1 MRSKDSFY
9 EQQGYLTFAINNSTN
24 YLELAY
30 LQACSI
36 KNTQKINKFAV
47 VVDAD
52 TKKIINDKHKKVF
65 DYILELEN
73 MDPWPMNNEWQAWM
87 LTPFKE
93 TIKLESDIIVPINI
107 DHWWTGLRHKEIC
120 LTTKIRNYEGAV
132 SRCRSYRKLFDDNN
146 LPDIYTG
153 IYYFR
158 YSKASL
164 DFFSLVRAIV
174 SNWNYFRDT
183 LLKNCREE
191 LPSTDVVFAIAA
203 RLYGVVN
210 CTIPTLDYPS
220 FVHMKGAV
228 NGLGVEDKWNEI
240 WNYDFDKKG
249 LTINFSKQKWP
260 VHYYVK
266 DAISE
271 RDRTKFINSVT
282 DF

>member
-1 MRSKDSFY
+1 MRTKDSFY

-24 YLELAY
+24 YLDLAY

-36 KNTQKINKFAV
+36 KNTQKINSFAV
-47 VVDAD
+47 IVDTD
-52 TKKIINDKHKKVF
+52 TKKLINGEHKKVF
-65 DYILELEN
+65 DYVIELDIA
-73 MDPWPMNNEWQAWM
+73 DPWPMNNEWQAWM

-93 TIKLESDIIVPINI
+93 TIKLESDIVVPISI

-120 LTTKIRNYEGAV
+120 LTTKVRDYEGSV
-132 SRCRSYRKLFDDNN
+132 SRCRNYRKLFDFNN

-158 YSKASL
+158 YSKESL
-164 DFFSLVRAIV
+164 DFFTLVQAIV

-191 LPSTDVVFAIAA
+191 LPSTDVVFSIAA
-203 RLYGVVN
+203 RLYGVEN

-228 NGLGVEDKWNEI
+228 NGLGIDDKWNDI
-240 WNYDFDKKG
+240 WNYDFDKNG
-249 LTINFSKQKWP
+249 FTINFSKQMWP
-260 VHYYVK
+260 VHYYIK
-266 DAISE
+266 DAIDE
-271 RDRTKFINSVT
+271 RDRNKFINSIT
-282 DF
+282 EL